1 MPTVK
6 KAKKTTSAKTTSK
19 TTAAPVVSASQSAKR
34 LSKSAS
40 DKVFCGVAAGIAD
53 YLAIDP
59 VLIRLLFVILT
70 ISGGSGLLIYIVLC
84 LIVPEE
90 NSKAA
95 STKEVISENGKDLEE
110 KIETAAAN
118 VEKAVKQKKAQT
130 WVGFGIV
137 VLGIMLMANNVGI
150 FALQDIVRYVAI
162 IGWPLALIVLGLIIL
177 NKHKD
182 D

>member
-1 MPTVK
+1 MPTTKKTKKPSATK
-6 KAKKTTSAKTTSK
+6 KAPQTV
-19 TTAAPVVSASQSAKR
+19 AAQVQSAKR
-34 LSKSAS
+34 LTKSAT

-70 ISGGSGLLIYIVLC
+70 ISGGSGILIYIVLC

-90 NSKAA
+90 DSKAT

-110 KIETAAAN
+110 KIEAAAAN

-150 FALQDIVRYVAI
+150 VALSDMVRYVAI

>member
-1 MPTVK
+1 MPTT
-6 KAKKTTSAKTTSK
+6 KKTKKTATPK
-19 TTAAPVVSASQSAKR
+19 AATKNASPPVSAASLPTKR
-34 LSKSAS
+34 LTKSS
-40 DKVFCGVAAGIAD
+40 TDKVFTGVAAGIAE

-70 ISGGSGLLIYIVLC
+70 VSGGSGLLVYIVLS
-84 LIVPEE
+84 LIMPEAD
-90 NSKAA
+90 SKAT
-95 STKEVISENGKDLEE
+95 STKDVISENGKDLEE
-110 KIETAAAN
+110 KIETVAAN

-137 VLGIMLMANNVGI
+137 VLGLMLMANNVGI
-150 FALQDIVRYVAI
+150 VALNDMVRYVAI